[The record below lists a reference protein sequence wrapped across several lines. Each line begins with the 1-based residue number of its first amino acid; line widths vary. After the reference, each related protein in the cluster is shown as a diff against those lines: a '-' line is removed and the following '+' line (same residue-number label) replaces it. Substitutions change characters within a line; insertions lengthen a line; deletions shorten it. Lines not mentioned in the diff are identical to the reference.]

1 MGCTSS
7 KTKQD
12 LLKEI
17 QVKEMNIKTIQG
29 KIASLRADITILD
42 AEERREALIGKE

>member
-1 MGCTSS
+1 MGCSAS

-12 LLKEI
+12 ILKEI
-17 QVKEMNIKTIQG
+17 QVEETNIKTIQG

-42 AEERREALIGKE
+42 AEERREALIGKD